1 MRARI
6 MMVIF
11 TPILINVPQEQDIE
25 VVHAQGDTSG
35 RTKPHVDIDLK
46 LHFSIGSLY

>member
-11 TPILINVPQEQDIE
+11 TPILINVVQEQDIE
-25 VVHAQGDTSG
+25 VVHVPPMDG
-35 RTKPHVDIDLK
+35 K
-46 LHFSIGSLY
+46 LASFEPKI